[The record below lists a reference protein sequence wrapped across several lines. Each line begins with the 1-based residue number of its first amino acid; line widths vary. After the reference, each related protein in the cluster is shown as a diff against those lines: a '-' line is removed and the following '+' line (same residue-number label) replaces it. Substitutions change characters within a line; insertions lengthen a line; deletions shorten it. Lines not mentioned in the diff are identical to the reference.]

1 MAVFLF
7 FFVLFFCCCFF
18 FFFYFLRLAEVRIV
32 TAILFCRLVY
42 CHMYSKDPQRYKVY
56 LLTCAPNEDSNQP
69 AHPHSQISLPYP
81 HEEALQPLLSKM
93 RPEKILLILCECTD
107 WPESSMIAYTYL
119 LDFLPYFIGKIW
131 VSVVPSCLLSGTTN
145 PSEKQCTVNGKNVLS
160 AVSTIRRYVFWLSGS
175 NNWLHLLPWLCLFW
189 KLNYNNFKTMLC
201 RVIPGP
207 KL

>member
-1 MAVFLF
+1 MWLLIFTFFLNSANLICRDTEISKYFRESLWPRDNESRLYTTMCPMIPKEMKYNLHYVTLYYHTQLLFYGCF
-7 FFVLFFCCCFF
+7 FFFCLFFCCCFFF

-107 WPESSMIAYTYL
+107 WPESSMIAL
-119 LDFLPYFIGKIW
+119 VW
-131 VSVVPSCLLSGTTN
+131 
-145 PSEKQCTVNGKNVLS
+145 
-160 AVSTIRRYVFWLSGS
+160 R
-175 NNWLHLLPWLCLFW
+175 
-189 KLNYNNFKTMLC
+189 
-201 RVIPGP
+201 
-207 KL
+207 